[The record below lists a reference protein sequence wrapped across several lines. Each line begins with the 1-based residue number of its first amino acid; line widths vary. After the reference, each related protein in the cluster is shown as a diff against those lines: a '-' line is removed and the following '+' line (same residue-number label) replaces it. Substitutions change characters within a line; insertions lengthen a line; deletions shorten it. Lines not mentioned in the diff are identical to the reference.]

1 MENFNTGFWE
11 LLDKLVESS
20 EIVIDRPNGTAHP
33 RYPDFIYEVDY
44 GYLKNSSSPD
54 GDGIDVWV
62 GSDKS
67 RNIDAII
74 CTVDL
79 LKRDSEIKILIG
91 CTEEEKQIVYEYHN
105 DSEYMK
111 GVMIRRH

>member
-44 GYLKNSSSPD
+44 GYLKNLSSPD

-62 GSDKS
+62 GSDK
-67 RNIDAII
+67 
-74 CTVDL
+74 
-79 LKRDSEIKILIG
+79 
-91 CTEEEKQIVYEYHN
+91 
-105 DSEYMK
+105 
-111 GVMIRRH
+111 